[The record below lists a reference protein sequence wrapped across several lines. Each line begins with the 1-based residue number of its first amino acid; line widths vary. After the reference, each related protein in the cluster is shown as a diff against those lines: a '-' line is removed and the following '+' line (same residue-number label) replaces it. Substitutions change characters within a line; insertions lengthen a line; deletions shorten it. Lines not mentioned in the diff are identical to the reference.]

1 LCSKKFTEQIKVSAY
16 LTQLPEKKLLL
27 EKLEK
32 AIAITENNIYK

>member
-1 LCSKKFTEQIKVSAY
+1 MLDNHENIKVAEY

-32 AIAITENNIYK
+32 AIAIAENNNRK